1 MREILQSWWQ
11 REARIIH
18 VGFVTCFR
26 SEGCGS
32 YILWWLIITFPH
44 FFLPPCRKDIDDGLH
59 FNRGSQWECA
69 IITQKYLCSWNF
81 VFLLCGELECFIQRK
96 KKEKKWGSEGMN
108 SAGCLSRHHL
118 VTLCSASWQPDLW
131 GLCHLWILWLQPIG
145 TVGLF
150 QSVGGDCSGLFAS
163 HCWTI
168 AIFFPLRPWRL
179 LWLFSLGDRSPC
191 VQITAL
197 PLSRNQWL
205 PSITCCV
212 IHL

>member
-32 YILWWLIITFPH
+32 YILWRLIITFPH
-44 FFLPPCRKDIDDGLH
+44 FFCYHVGKTLMMVCISIEDPNGNVQSSLK
-59 FNRGSQWECA
+59 NTSARG
-69 IITQKYLCSWNF
+69 TLCFSCVGNLN
-81 VFLLCGELECFIQRK
+81 VSSREK

-163 HCWTI
+163 HCWTT
-168 AIFFPLRPWRL
+168 AIFFPLRPWHL